1 MSWGRTILVESA
13 VRTEGDRLRLTS
25 KLIRV
30 TDQALVWSQ
39 SYERELT
46 SVLGLQLE
54 VSAAIAEQIRVGI
67 SRETRASIERRHTR
81 NAAAY
86 NLYLRG
92 RTLWNAR
99 KPKTTMR
106 ALEHY
111 RAAIELDKD
120 YALAWSGIADAN
132 SAGPVNGDAEP
143 LNSRRLA
150 REAVNEAVRADA
162 GLAEVQ
168 TSQGLL
174 NVWLEWN
181 WPLAE
186 QKFRQAIVL
195 NPGYALAHVA
205 LANVLSLS
213 GRHGDATE
221 ESTRARQ
228 LDPLDA
234 MVHAISSQLAFQRR
248 DYSSASAHARQAI
261 LIDSELWVGH
271 AQLGQTLAQMGQTD
285 LALQSLVEAERLSGG
300 NSKALSMR
308 GYVLAKAG
316 RASEARVVLEELMK
330 RGEEGY
336 VPPYALALVYAGL
349 GDRQSAFDAL
359 EAALAAH
366 DVHLVFLTV
375 DPKWDDYRREPRF
388 KQLLERCEFMSPR

>member
-1 MSWGRTILVESA
+1 
-13 VRTEGDRLRLTS
+13 
-25 KLIRV
+25 
-30 TDQALVWSQ
+30 
-39 SYERELT
+39 
-46 SVLGLQLE
+46 
-54 VSAAIAEQIRVGI
+54 
-67 SRETRASIERRHTR
+67 
-81 NAAAY
+81 
-86 NLYLRG
+86 
-92 RTLWNAR
+92 
-99 KPKTTMR
+99 
-106 ALEHY
+106 
-111 RAAIELDKD
+111 
-120 YALAWSGIADAN
+120 
-132 SAGPVNGDAEP
+132 
-143 LNSRRLA
+143 
-150 REAVNEAVRADA
+150 VNEAVRADA

-205 LANVLSLS
+205 LANLLSLS

-285 LALQSLVEAERLSGG
+285 LALQSLAEGERLSGG

-316 RASEARVVLEELMK
+316 RVSEARVVLEELMK
-330 RGEEGY
+330 RGGEGY

-375 DPKWDDYRREPRF
+375 DPKSDDDRREPRF
-388 KQLLERCEFMSPR
+388 KRLLERCEFMSPR

>member
-1 MSWGRTILVESA
+1 M
-13 VRTEGDRLRLTS
+13 
-25 KLIRV
+25 
-30 TDQALVWSQ
+30 
-39 SYERELT
+39 
-46 SVLGLQLE
+46 
-54 VSAAIAEQIRVGI
+54 
-67 SRETRASIERRHTR
+67 
-81 NAAAY
+81 
-86 NLYLRG
+86 
-92 RTLWNAR
+92 
-99 KPKTTMR
+99 
-106 ALEHY
+106 
-111 RAAIELDKD
+111 
-120 YALAWSGIADAN
+120 
-132 SAGPVNGDAEP
+132 
-143 LNSRRLA
+143 
-150 REAVNEAVRADA
+150 NEAVRADA

-336 VPPYALALVYAGL
+336 VPPVRPGARV
-349 GDRQSAFDAL
+349 
-359 EAALAAH
+359 
-366 DVHLVFLTV
+366 
-375 DPKWDDYRREPRF
+375 RRPRRPPIGVRRPRRSTSRARRSPRF
-388 KQLLERCEFMSPR
+388 PDGRSQVGRLPPRAAVQTAARTVRVHESALRMVLVVTRRFFRARDDAATALRNE

>member
-1 MSWGRTILVESA
+1 M
-13 VRTEGDRLRLTS
+13 
-25 KLIRV
+25 
-30 TDQALVWSQ
+30 
-39 SYERELT
+39 
-46 SVLGLQLE
+46 LGLQLE
-54 VSAAIAEQIRVGI
+54 VSAAIAEQVRVGI

-81 NAAAY
+81 NADAY
-86 NLYLRG
+86 DLYLRG

-99 KPKTTMR
+99 KPATTKR

-111 RAAIELDKD
+111 RAAIALDKD

-143 LNSRRLA
+143 LRSRRRA

-181 WPLAE
+181 WPSAE
-186 QKFRQAIVL
+186 QKLRQAIVL

-228 LDPLDA
+228 LDPLDP
-234 MVHAISSQLAFQRR
+234 MMHAISSQLAFQRR
-248 DYSSASAHARQAI
+248 DYSSAAAHARQAI

-271 AQLGQTLAQMGQTD
+271 VQLGQTLAQMGQTD
-285 LALQSLVEAERLSGG
+285 RALQSLVEAERLSGG
-300 NSKALSMR
+300 NSKALSTR
-308 GYVLAKAG
+308 GYVLAKVG
-316 RASEARVVLEELMK
+316 RTSQARVVLEELMK
-330 RGEEGY
+330 RAGERY
-336 VPPYALALVYAGL
+336 VPPYAVALVYAGL
-349 GDRQSAFDAL
+349 GDRESAYDAL
-359 EAALAAH
+359 DAAFTAH
-366 DVHLVFLTV
+366 DAHLVFLTV
-375 DPKWDDYRREPRF
+375 DPKWDDYRSEPRF
-388 KQLLERCEFMSPR
+388 IRLLERCAFMSPR

>member
-1 MSWGRTILVESA
+1 LVESA

-86 NLYLRG
+86 DLYLRG

-150 REAVNEAVRADA
+150 RE
-162 GLAEVQ
+162 Q
-168 TSQGLL
+168 
-174 NVWLEWN
+174 
-181 WPLAE
+181 
-186 QKFRQAIVL
+186 
-195 NPGYALAHVA
+195 
-205 LANVLSLS
+205 
-213 GRHGDATE
+213 
-221 ESTRARQ
+221 
-228 LDPLDA
+228 
-234 MVHAISSQLAFQRR
+234 
-248 DYSSASAHARQAI
+248 
-261 LIDSELWVGH
+261 
-271 AQLGQTLAQMGQTD
+271 
-285 LALQSLVEAERLSGG
+285 
-300 NSKALSMR
+300 
-308 GYVLAKAG
+308 
-316 RASEARVVLEELMK
+316 
-330 RGEEGY
+330 
-336 VPPYALALVYAGL
+336 
-349 GDRQSAFDAL
+349 
-359 EAALAAH
+359 
-366 DVHLVFLTV
+366 
-375 DPKWDDYRREPRF
+375 
-388 KQLLERCEFMSPR
+388 